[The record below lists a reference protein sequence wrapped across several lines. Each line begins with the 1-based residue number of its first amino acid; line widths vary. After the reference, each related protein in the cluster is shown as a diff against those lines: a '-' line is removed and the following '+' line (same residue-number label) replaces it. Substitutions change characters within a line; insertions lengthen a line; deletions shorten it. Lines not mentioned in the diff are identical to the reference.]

1 MHPFYSFESILIL
14 LMSMKHCTAF
24 SLKMSNILSVQECIK
39 RFQNKQSKFIDGSW
53 HLAKDRDAR
62 KEYEQGPRIPNAIFF
77 DIDDVATKDDSDAA
91 GGGKNLPHMMPSKEL
106 FGAFMDAAGI
116 RGTDDLIVYGTKG
129 AFSVPRTFYTLREC
143 GHVNHNIHMMDGSL
157 QDWID
162 AGGEVESGM
171 KPTIRVG
178 DLQDSTTTSHDNDGT
193 KDKYPAVN
201 TTHIKTFP
209 EMLQLVQDG
218 QAGSSKET
226 QSIIADARSSARFY
240 GEAPEPRPGIPSGH
254 IPGSKNVPF
263 HLLLD
268 ENNMSRF
275 KPKQDMIQVFNDA
288 GIDVYSEKEIITT
301 CGSGVTA
308 CVIALALEE
317 CGRDR
322 DSIKVF
328 DGSWI
333 EWASSEG
340 SPIVT
345 NED

>member
-1 MHPFYSFESILIL
+1 MI
-14 LMSMKHCTAF
+14 KHCTAF
-24 SLKMSNILSVQECIK
+24 SLKMSNVLSVQECIK
-39 RFQNKQSKFIDGSW
+39 RFQNKSSKFIDGSW
-53 HLAKDRDAR
+53 HLTKDRDAR
-62 KEYEQGPRIPNAIFF
+62 KEYEQGPRIPNSVFF
-77 DIDDVATKDDSDAA
+77 DIDDVATKDEDGHDEDEEVSSSSSSSVVVGA
-91 GGGKNLPHMMPSKEL
+91 KNLPHMMPSKET
-106 FGAFMDAAGI
+106 FGAFMDAVNI
-116 RGTDDLIVYGTKG
+116 RDTDDLIVYGTQG
-129 AFSVPRTFYTLREC
+129 TFSVPRTFYTLREC
-143 GHVNHNIHMMDGSL
+143 GHGNNKIHMMDGSL

-171 KPTIRVG
+171 KSSIRVC
-178 DLQDSTTTSHDNDGT
+178 DLMDSIRDNGT
-193 KDKYPAVN
+193 MYKYSASD

-218 QAGSSKET
+218 QAGKET
-226 QSIIADARSSARFY
+226 QSIIADARSAARFY
-240 GEAPEPRPGIPSGH
+240 GEAPEPRPGLPSGH
-254 IPGSKNVPF
+254 MPGSKNVPF

-275 KPKQDMIQVFNDA
+275 KSKDDMMKVFMDA
-288 GIDVYSEKEIITT
+288 GIDVHSEKEIITT

-345 NED
+345 K

>member
-1 MHPFYSFESILIL
+1 
-14 LMSMKHCTAF
+14 
-24 SLKMSNILSVQECIK
+24 MSNVLSVQECIK
-39 RFQNKQSKFIDGSW
+39 RFQNKTSKFIDGSW
-53 HLAKDRDAR
+53 HLTKDRDAR

-77 DIDDVATKDDSDAA
+77 DIDDVATKDGAQDI
-91 GGGKNLPHMMPSKEL
+91 GEQPQQQQQQYGLNLPHMMPSKEL
-106 FGAFMDAAGI
+106 FGAFMDAVGI
-116 RGTDDLIVYGTKG
+116 RDTDDLIVYGTKG
-129 AFSVPRTFYTLREC
+129 TFSVPRAFYTLREC
-143 GHVNHNIHMMDGSL
+143 GHGKKNTTHYNNIHMMDGSL

-162 AGGEVESGM
+162 AGGEVELGM
-171 KPTIRVG
+171 KSSIRVC
-178 DLQDSTTTSHDNDGT
+178 DLHTTDSNRDNENMYKYQTSD
-193 KDKYPAVN
+193 

-209 EMLQLVQDG
+209 EMLQIVQDG
-218 QAGSSKET
+218 QSGKET
-226 QSIIADARSSARFY
+226 SSIIVDARSSARFY

-254 IPGSKNVPF
+254 MPGSKNVPF

-268 ENNMSRF
+268 ENNMSKF
-275 KPKQDMIQVFNDA
+275 KPKEEMMKVFHDA
-288 GIDVYSEKEIITT
+288 GINVHSEKEIITT

-345 NED
+345 AKED